1 MAAAAAAAAS
11 PPAGAAAREKS
22 IQITEEKVALMPGI
36 AAYVYTKSGNLSSY
50 GRRHVCVSGGGG
62 AWGAPPLIEA
72 VAIEAVAIDWLG
84 GVWGPLQAANEA
96 RGQSATNS

>member
-1 MAAAAAAAAS
+1 MAAAAAAAS

-50 GRRHVCVSGGGG
+50 GRRHVYVSGRRQRRGGR
-62 AWGAPPLIEA
+62 PPSHEEA
-72 VAIEAVAIDWLG
+72 VTTDWLG
-84 GVWGPLQAANEA
+84 GAWGPLQAADEA